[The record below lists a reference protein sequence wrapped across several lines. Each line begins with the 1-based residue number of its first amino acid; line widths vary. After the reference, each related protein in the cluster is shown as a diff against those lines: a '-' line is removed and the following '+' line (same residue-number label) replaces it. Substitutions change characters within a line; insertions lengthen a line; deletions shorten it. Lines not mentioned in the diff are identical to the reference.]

1 MSALTR
7 WIAGLFR
14 RTEPGARRRDTVAS
28 RLAEFEAGG
37 EPVISAAV
45 LDDGVWREGKL
56 RAGRYRLVWWMPGQA
71 GVLDFSRRDGVVERL
86 GGVDGGNGWTIDPN
100 MVVLH
105 YRRGPDVLHLAVP
118 PAELEL
124 VGRILPLPQ
133 QR

>member
-1 MSALTR
+1 MSA
-7 WIAGLFR
+7 WKQWFAGLFR
-14 RTEPGARRRDTVAS
+14 RGDAGGTVAG

-37 EPVISAAV
+37 EPVITAAM
-45 LDDGVWREGKL
+45 LDDGVWRAGRLK
-56 RAGRYRLVWWMPGQA
+56 AGRYRLVWWVPGED
-71 GVLDFSRRDGVVERL
+71 GVLDFSRRDGVVESL

-105 YRRGPDVLHLAVP
+105 YRRGPEVVHLAVP

-133 QR
+133 QRG

>member
-1 MSALTR
+1 MTAWRR

-14 RTEPGARRRDTVAS
+14 RGEPRRGGTVAG

-37 EPVISAAV
+37 EPVISAAM
-45 LDDGVWREGKL
+45 LADGVWREGRLK
-56 RAGRYRLVWWMPGQA
+56 AARYRLVWWVPGEA

-105 YRRGPDVLHLAVP
+105 YRCGPTVTHLAVP

-124 VGRILPLPQ
+124 VGRVLPLPQ
-133 QR
+133 QRG